1 MTQMKKP
8 SGKAVEMS
16 QPQAGQCPSCHRP
29 ASGRFCSSCGAQLGA
44 RSCRGCGSELQAGN
58 RFCPSCGVPAGAG
71 GSPQS
76 GGGAARTSGGL
87 NYWAVGVAAVAVVVA
102 LVALLK
108 PAAVGSEPVPVAPTA
123 VGGAAAVDLASMTP
137 RERFDRLYDRVMR
150 ASEGGDQGTVT
161 QFAPMALQAYAQ
173 LDEIDSDARYHAAM
187 IRLHTGDPA
196 GATALADTILAL
208 DPGHLFST
216 VIYGT
221 VARLQGDQERLARER
236 SNFLKRYDGEMAR
249 RLQEYEL
256 HKFILDQFLTE
267 ARGNTATGA
276 SK

>member
-1 MTQMKKP
+1 MSQMKKP
-8 SGKAVEMS
+8 SIKAAEMS
-16 QPQAGQCPSCHRP
+16 QSKTGQCPSCHKP

-44 RSCRGCGSELQAGN
+44 RNCPDCGSELSAGN

-71 GSPQS
+71 APRQS
-76 GGGAARTSGGL
+76 DHTSVRASGNL
-87 NYWAVGVAAVAVVVA
+87 NYWVMGVAAMAIVVA

-108 PAAVGSEPVPVAPTA
+108 PTAVESGPAPTTTSA
-123 VGGAAAVDLASMTP
+123 SGAAAIDLASMTP

-173 LDEIDSDARYHAAM
+173 LDTVDSDARYHAAM
-187 IRLHTGDPA
+187 IRLHTGDPV
-196 GATALADTILAL
+196 GATTLADTILAL

-221 VARLQGDQERLARER
+221 VARLNGDQERLAKER
-236 SNFLKRYDGEMAR
+236 SDFLKRYDNELAR
-249 RLQEYEL
+249 RLPEYDL

-267 ARGNTATGA
+267 ARGTAANGA